1 MSKPIEWYRYPDRRL
16 SVSCGAPH
24 GWYHFPVAIPDHTVP
39 QLGSAIADFELPDSG
54 NKPRRLSELAARG
67 AVVAVLYRG
76 HW

>member
-1 MSKPIEWYRYPDRRL
+1 MAKPDN
-16 SVSCGAPH
+16 
-24 GWYHFPVAIPDHTVP
+24 TVP
-39 QLGSAIADFELPDSG
+39 QLGSTLADFELPDTG

>member
-1 MSKPIEWYRYPDRRL
+1 MRRFDGR
-16 SVSCGAPH
+16 STVSCGTPH
-24 GWYHFPVAIPDHTVP
+24 EWYHFLVANPDHSVA
-39 QLGSAIADFELPDSG
+39 QLGSTVADFELPDTG